1 LTEQELRRERS
12 EAEWAIRCATAGFGG
27 VVVGVAFGQKRKQK
41 CEQEVE
47 ADDGGKSEGEG
58 EEGVSKRMRE
68 VAQKRMSKLNYS

>member
-1 LTEQELRRERS
+1 M
-12 EAEWAIRCATAGFGG
+12 
-27 VVVGVAFGQKRKQK
+27 VGVAFGQKRKQK